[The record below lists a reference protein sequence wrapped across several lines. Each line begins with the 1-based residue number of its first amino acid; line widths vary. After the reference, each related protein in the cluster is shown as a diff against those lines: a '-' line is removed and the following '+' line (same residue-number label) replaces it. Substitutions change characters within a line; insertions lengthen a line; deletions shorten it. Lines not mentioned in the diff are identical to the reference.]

1 MESCGEG
8 EEADALEEDALEED
22 AAAVAVLEGG
32 S

>member
-8 EEADALEEDALEED
+8 EEADALEEDA
-22 AAAVAVLEGG
+22 AAVEVLEGG